1 MPKERLSVFIV
12 VVLII
17 GGIALFA
24 INQAPQ
30 TSSIQVTDCLQ
41 SMGGDCLRFPT
52 VSGENLNGA
61 TLTFPDDFTGDYN
74 LIIVSFDRE
83 QQEAIVDWLPFVQG
97 LKAEFS
103 GLEYYSIAAL
113 PDVSAPVRL
122 LISSG
127 MRLAID
133 DELKDVVVLFYL
145 DDQQAFADALAI
157 ANLEETQLF
166 ILDQNGGV
174 IWHTSGG
181 YSASHA
187 DTVHEQIM
195 LLPFS
200 S

>member
-1 MPKERLSVFIV
+1 MLNKRPTVFIV
-12 VVLII
+12 VLLII
-17 GGIALFA
+17 SGIALFV

-30 TSSIQVTDCLQ
+30 TSSIQVTGCLQ
-41 SMGGDCLRFPT
+41 STGGNCLHFPT

-61 TLTFPDDFTGDYN
+61 TVTFPDDFAGEYN
-74 LIIVSFDRE
+74 LVIVPFDRE
-83 QQEAIVDWLPFVQG
+83 QQEAIVDWLPFVQT
-97 LKAEFS
+97 LKADYD

-122 LISSG
+122 LISGG

-133 DELKDVVVLFYL
+133 DDLKEVVALLYL
-145 DDQQAFADALAI
+145 DDQQAFADALAV
-157 ANLEETQLF
+157 ASLEETQLF
-166 ILDQNGGV
+166 ILDQNGDV

-187 DTVHEQIM
+187 DTVREQIT